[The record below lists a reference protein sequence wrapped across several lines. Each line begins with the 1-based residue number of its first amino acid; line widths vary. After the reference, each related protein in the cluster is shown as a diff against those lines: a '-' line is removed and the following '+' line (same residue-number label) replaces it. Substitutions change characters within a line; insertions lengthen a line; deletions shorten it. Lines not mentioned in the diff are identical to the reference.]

1 MNFDILVVDNGTTVT
16 APIVDFFTQPNA
28 QNNVGLSPSAFQKFA
43 PLSDGIVPNVTWQI
57 I

>member
-57 I
+57 V